1 MKLSPPSYFVV
12 KQPFKSV
19 ITAETILSQS
29 RRAKMAK
36 KESDAASIAPGK
48 PHEALMSLPSVAL
61 SCSWVKP
68 KSGFA
73 INNLLHHS
81 VINNGAA
88 VLVGENQGISA
99 NIVDQA
105 RNATGIFKNQFLGII

>member
-1 MKLSPPSYFVV
+1 
-12 KQPFKSV
+12 
-19 ITAETILSQS
+19 
-29 RRAKMAK
+29 MAK

-61 SCSWVKP
+61 SSSWVKP
-68 KSGFA
+68 KSGLA

-81 VINNGAA
+81 VINNGA